1 MSWFLD
7 IATGEP
13 KINVHPESQIKPEGS
28 NLTLSC
34 SADGNPV
41 PTISW
46 TKDGSPISSN
56 PRISF
61 SADNQQLTIKDVRR
75 TYSGEYRCVAHNRLG
90 NETSKAATLDIQCN
104 IFALVNETRV
114 GLCLNNFLSLS
125 FSCCSFFLSLHS
137 SDVFL

>member
-7 IATGEP
+7 IATGQP
-13 KINVHPESQIKPEGS
+13 KISVDPESQIEPEGS

-34 SADGNPV
+34 IADGNPV

-46 TKDGSPISSN
+46 TKDGSPIRSN

-61 SADNQQLTIKDVRR
+61 SAENQQMTIKDVRR
-75 TYSGEYRCVAHNRLG
+75 TDSGEYRCVAHNRLG

-104 IFALVNETRV
+104 VFAQ
-114 GLCLNNFLSLS
+114 
-125 FSCCSFFLSLHS
+125 SC
-137 SDVFL
+137 